1 MADGTLMV
9 HLYSE
14 YNSAESDMSST
25 NVLSYKNVLLK

>member
-14 YNSAESDMSST
+14 YNSAESEVSSA
-25 NVLSYKNVLLK
+25 NILSYKNVLLK